1 MRQIKEKVAQL
12 NAESQKE
19 LDNKNALEEKA
30 VKTKKKINAAETLI
44 SSLSGERV
52 RWSKG
57 ASEIAAEKRKLVGNS
72 SMATAF
78 ITYCGPFNAEFR

>member
-1 MRQIKEKVAQL
+1 MRPKRIALALAEASLEVAMAELSKSRENLRQIKEKVAQL

-57 ASEIAAEKRKLVGNS
+57 AS
-72 SMATAF
+72 
-78 ITYCGPFNAEFR
+78 

>member
-44 SSLSGERV
+44 SSLSG
-52 RWSKG
+52 
-57 ASEIAAEKRKLVGNS
+57 
-72 SMATAF
+72 
-78 ITYCGPFNAEFR
+78 